1 MASQARMML
10 VSMPWAV
17 IYLPS
22 IQLGTLESV
31 LHGAGIATTSR
42 SYYLDFVEMTVDAAA
57 SEGGEGRITV
67 DDHIAISESSW
78 LTGMGD
84 WIFCVPPLRD
94 PSAEDARAY
103 EAHLASQHVD
113 PRMVGVARQ
122 MRAAVPAFVE
132 RCVADVLAWEPTIVG
147 FTSTFS
153 QNVASLVLAQALK
166 ARRPDLTVVFG
177 GANCDDS
184 MGLEL
189 MASFPFVDYVVRG
202 EAEYALPALV
212 REIAAGVAQPSAGGV
227 CYRGADGAVVANRA
241 GEAVRMDDVPL
252 PVYEEYFSRLA
263 ASRIRG
269 DLNPLVTIPVET
281 ARGCWWG
288 AKHHCTFCGL
298 NGSNMTFRSKDARK
312 AADEFATLSARH
324 QYTTFQTVDNILDLS
339 YFKTLLPALAKAR
352 EQGDDYRIFYETKA
366 NLRKEHVKGL
376 ADAGIY
382 WIQPGIESLSSHVLA
397 LMDKGS
403 TALQNIRLLKWSR
416 EYKLAVSWNML
427 YGFPGETPEDY
438 EAIHDLIPS
447 LTHLEPPGMF
457 RLLLERFSPYFTAP
471 ERYGIDVLGPS
482 AWYRHVY
489 DLPTESLMRLAY
501 DFEYAVPALAG
512 RSYPDLQKRLQT
524 MWPKGSGGGTFR
536 FARGPGFIKLRD
548 RRVGTPSRDVT
559 LRGAAAAVYLAADAG
574 ATLAELV
581 DRARRVDP
589 DVASAEIEELL
600 LDLVAR
606 RYMYEEGGKYL
617 ALAVADRPVLAYD
630 HAASAHLLRAP
641 VAVAT

>member
-1 MASQARMML
+1 
-10 VSMPWAV
+10 
-17 IYLPS
+17 
-22 IQLGTLESV
+22 
-31 LHGAGIATTSR
+31 
-42 SYYLDFVEMTVDAAA
+42 
-57 SEGGEGRITV
+57 
-67 DDHIAISESSW
+67 
-78 LTGMGD
+78 MGD

-94 PSAEDARAY
+94 PSAADTEAY
-103 EAHLASQHVD
+103 EAHLTEKKVD
-113 PRMVGVARQ
+113 QRLIGVARE
-122 MRAAVPAFVE
+122 MRRAVPAFIE
-132 RCVADVLAWEPTIVG
+132 RCVADVLAWEPAIVG

-166 ARRPDLTVVFG
+166 ARRPDITIVFG

-189 MASFPFVDYVVRG
+189 IASFPFVDYVVRG

-212 REIAAGVAQPSAGGV
+212 REIGDGVAQPSTGGV
-227 CYRGADGAVVANRA
+227 CYRGPDGAIVANGA

-252 PVYEEYFSRLA
+252 PVYEEYFTRLA
-263 ASRIRG
+263 ASRVRG

-298 NGSNMTFRSKDARK
+298 NGSNMSFRSKNPHQ
-312 AADEFATLSARH
+312 AANEFATLSERH

-339 YFKTLLPALAKAR
+339 YFKTLLPALAQAR

-366 NLRKEHVKGL
+366 NLRKEHLKGL

-397 LMDKGS
+397 LMNKGS

-416 EYKLAVSWNML
+416 EYKLAVSWNLL

-438 EAIHDLIPS
+438 DAIFDLIPS

-482 AWYRHVY
+482 QWYRHVY
-489 DLPTESLMRLAY
+489 GLPAESLMRLAY
-501 DFEYAVPALAG
+501 DFEYDVPSLAG
-512 RSYPDLQKRLQT
+512 RSYPNVQQRLQT

-536 FARGPGFIKLRD
+536 YARGPGFIKLRD
-548 RRVGTPSRDVT
+548 RRTGTPARDVT
-559 LRGAAAAVYLAADAG
+559 LRGASAAVYLAADAG
-574 ATLAELV
+574 ATVAELV
-581 DRARRVDP
+581 ASARRDADP
-589 DVASAEIEELL
+589 HVSAAEIEELL
-600 LDLVAR
+600 HDLVAR

-617 ALAVADRPVLAYD
+617 ALAVADRPVLAYQPS
-630 HAASAHLLRAP
+630 ASAHLRTEAAL
-641 VAVAT
+641 AT